1 MPDRQTLLDRMRGA
15 YGKSQAGARIW
26 IEDFQLRS
34 VHDGVA
40 VVTYVEWQ
48 EVGGQKRGR
57 LSTAVLRARDD
68 ARNGV
73 EWLHV
78 HETWLPR

>member
-57 LSTAVLRARDD
+57 LSTAVLRA
-68 ARNGV
+68 AA
-73 EWLHV
+73 LSQISMQTLP
-78 HETWLPR
+78 TWRWPVM